1 MKSGRAWSSAKRVF
15 GTARRAAT
23 SASFVRMNMSPSAR
37 VAPGAVTSRFT
48 TEPRINVPIPGP
60 PNRQPRPIPRPQPLP
75 EPAAVAVTGPVRGLG
90 FLRRPPVYPRAVVLL
105 PAGHRGSAASVPPA
119 RGGGFR
125 GVSAEVSPETLGH
138 AQIRQTD
145 GGASFSE
152 CDESERESRGERVPL
167 ASLRGA
173 FAAWFAAH
181 LVEQNFRHESVRGAL
196 VEEPHGEQRRGLH
209 GEAEFHLR
217 ERGRVTRGE
226 VQETHLGRV
235 RVHRPSS
242 RGGGPEQTPDG
253 GGVVFLHQVPVQIRV
268 RERAEMT
275 GETQRHQHPRVRVRR
290 FARTVKDDPRAG
302 QFALGSRSE
311 REPSGDAVVK
321 LGPPRKITPRG
332 GGGKI
337 EFYRRVAAARG
348 DTRRTSTSALAA
360 PPWAARDPCRGERAA
375 SHG

>member
-1 MKSGRAWSSAKRVF
+1 MVQREARVRDGETRGDVRVVRAHEHEPERERR
-15 GTARRAAT
+15 ARRGDVEVHHRTAHHL
-23 SASFVRMNMSPSAR
+23 SC
-37 VAPGAVTSRFT
+37 
-48 TEPRINVPIPGP
+48 PGP
-60 PNRQPRPIPRPQPLP
+60 TRTANPARSRARASLP
-75 EPAAVAVTGPVRGLG
+75 EPAAVPVTGPVRGLG

-105 PAGHRGSAASVPPA
+105 PAGHRASAASVPPA
-119 RGGGFR
+119 RRGGFR
-125 GVSAEVSPETLGH
+125 GVGAEVSPKTLGH

-196 VEEPHGEQRRGLH
+196 VEESHGEQRRGLH

-290 FARTVKDDPRAG
+290 FARTVEDDPRAG
-302 QFALGSRSE
+302 QFALGSRGE
-311 REPSGDAVVK
+311 REPGGDAVVK

-332 GGGKI
+332 GGGEV
-337 EFYRRVAAARG
+337 EFHRRVALRG
-348 DTRRTSTSALAA
+348 EKPRERQRRHSQRL
-360 PPWAARDPCRGERAA
+360 RGPRAVRAERERAA